1 MTQISTHCWMRK
13 QNVFYP
19 HSEILFRREKKWS
32 TDARYGVGEPGKD
45 YMGWKKPGAK
55 AIIWSPWDAVSGTG
69 KSVEIESG

>member
-1 MTQISTHCWMRK
+1 MTQISTHRWMHK

-19 HSEILFRREKKWS
+19 RGILFRREKKWS
-32 TDARYGVGEPGKD
+32 TDECYSVGEPGKD